1 MKAKKLL
8 RKIKKIEKKL
18 AKFSKKIKKLQTKKA
33 KFETKL
39 KKLSYTKV
47 IVKKHVTNGEGKVN
61 NNSTPVTAETTQ
73 AH

>member
-8 RKIKKIEKKL
+8 KKRRKIEKRL
-18 AKFSKKIKKLQTKKA
+18 AKVAKKIKKLNAKKA

-39 KKLSYTKV
+39 KKLTHTKA
-47 IVKKHVTNGEGKVN
+47 IVRKHATNGGVKAGTN
-61 NNSTPVTAETTQ
+61 TTPVTAEVTQ